1 MMRWRQTASIMRY
14 SSRNLSARQRD
25 RPGTVGINMD
35 AATEY
40 KIMVDKDDYDEACYV
55 AFKKR

>member
-1 MMRWRQTASIMRY
+1 MRC
-14 SSRNLSARQRD
+14 SSRNLSARQWD
-25 RPGTVGINMD
+25 RPGTLGINMD

-55 AFKKR
+55 AIKKG

>member
-1 MMRWRQTASIMRY
+1 MRC
-14 SSRNLSARQRD
+14 SSRNPSELQWD
-25 RPGTVGINMD
+25 RPGTLGINMD